1 MSKCIFRPIGNAE
14 KIVVYRPNLYIY
26 YLLLLTDHKQC
37 FGINVLS
44 RIQSYRQ
51 PVACTPCLWTDRR
64 ITLVTPLTLSC
75 ILVEVFAMICAVLLQ
90 NQAQGSVVL

>member
-37 FGINVLS
+37 FGINV
-44 RIQSYRQ
+44 
-51 PVACTPCLWTDRR
+51 
-64 ITLVTPLTLSC
+64 
-75 ILVEVFAMICAVLLQ
+75 
-90 NQAQGSVVL
+90 